1 LSSIAGGLAS
11 PIGFESKEG
20 DVRNLITAAFLI
32 VSICISS
39 TSAHSEEVEIIGNLL
54 EGAPYVD
61 SGRGARAL
69 VDENHLLMMQ
79 VALKPGQSVPQHE
92 ANSNVHI
99 IILDGEVVITLA
111 GQDIAAREG
120 DLISVAFMTPMSITN
135 NSQANVTFVI
145 IKTPNPTQMSE

>member
-1 LSSIAGGLAS
+1 M
-11 PIGFESKEG
+11 
-20 DVRNLITAAFLI
+20 RYLIPAAFLI

-39 TSAHSEEVEIIGNLL
+39 TSTHSEGVEIGNLL

-61 SGRGARAL
+61 SGMGMRAL

-99 IILDGEVVITLA
+99 IILDGEVVITLS
-111 GQDIAAREG
+111 GEDIAAREG
-120 DLISVAFMTPMSITN
+120 DLIPVAFMTPMSITN
-135 NSQANVTFVI
+135 NSQANATFVL

>member
-1 LSSIAGGLAS
+1 M
-11 PIGFESKEG
+11 
-20 DVRNLITAAFLI
+20 I
-32 VSICISS
+32 VSVCISS
-39 TSAHSEEVEIIGNLL
+39 TSTHSEAVGITWNLL
-54 EGAPYVD
+54 EEAPYVD
-61 SGRGARAL
+61 SGIGMRAL
-69 VDENHLLMMQ
+69 VDESYLLMMQ

-99 IILDGEVVITLA
+99 IILDGEVVITLS

-120 DLISVAFMTPMSITN
+120 DLISVAFMTPMSIAN